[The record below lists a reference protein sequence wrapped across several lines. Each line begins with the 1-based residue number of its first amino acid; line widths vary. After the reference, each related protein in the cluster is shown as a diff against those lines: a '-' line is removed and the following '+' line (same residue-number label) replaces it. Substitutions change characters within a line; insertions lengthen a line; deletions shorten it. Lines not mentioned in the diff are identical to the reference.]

1 MTNDNRFDLM
11 IDEIAQL
18 AEEKRADSARPSAG
32 LPSLKSLL
40 AETNSLPQEALY
52 LGHAE
57 DGLPI
62 LLNLLDPTP
71 GPLLVTGDQE
81 SGKTTLLKMIAR
93 AVDLIHSPSEVQ
105 YCIITKHEAEWE
117 RFEKSENCAG
127 VYPIQ
132 HEATSG
138 ILESLV
144 EYAHNNKGNQQSSV
158 LLLVDDLHETAK
170 LGGLTEQNLRWLLL
184 RGPKRQVWPIV
195 TLNSAKADELQDWLT
210 FFRTRLFGQTADSG
224 DAQAITGTSL
234 FKLNDLVN
242 GSQFAM
248 REGNKLLKFWVPLI
262 D

>member
-18 AEEKRADSARPSAG
+18 ADEKRGDSTRSTAG

-40 AETNSLPQEALY
+40 AEDHSLPEEAIY
-52 LGHAE
+52 LGLGE

-62 LLNLLDPTP
+62 LLNPFDSTP
-71 GPLLVTGDQE
+71 GPLLVTGDAE
-81 SGKTTLLKMIAR
+81 SGKTTLLKMVAR
-93 AVDLIHSPSEVQ
+93 AVDLIHSPAEVQ
-105 YCIITKHEAEWE
+105 YCIITKYEDEWNG
-117 RFEKSENCAG
+117 FEKSENCVG
-127 VYPIQ
+127 IYPIQ

-144 EYAHNNKGNQQSSV
+144 EYAHSNKGAQQSSV

-184 RGPKRQVWPIV
+184 RGPKRQIWPIV
-195 TLNSAKADELQDWLT
+195 TLNSAKAADLQDWLT
-210 FFRTRLFGQTADSG
+210 FFRTRLFGQTADPE
-224 DAQAITGTSL
+224 DMKTITGTSL